1 MSSPSPAPDG
11 PAPATFD
18 VHRPFTR
25 AEAREVGISDQ
36 RLQGRGFRR
45 LLTGVYVS
53 SRVPDR
59 PWLRTAAALLVNPPG
74 AVASHHSAA
83 RLLGAPVPGDH
94 REHVTCA
101 EAGDR
106 RQRHG
111 VRCHVAAL
119 AEHEVRVVEGL
130 RITAPARLFADLAA
144 VLPLVDAVVLGDW
157 LLRRRL
163 VSREEL
169 EAAAH
174 GRRDAELAASYVRER
189 VDSPMETRLRLLLV
203 LAGIPEPQVNVDVH
217 DARGTFVAR
226 VDLVW
231 PGVRLA
237 VEYDGQ
243 QHLTDTRQWERD
255 VDRVGDLEDERW
267 RVVRVTSRGI
277 YRTPEET
284 LTRVWKAL
292 RERRFPGLRPPGD
305 DWRAHFPH

>member
-1 MSSPSPAPDG
+1 MPSPSPASR
-11 PAPATFD
+11 PAPAALD

-25 AEAREVGISDQ
+25 AAARDAGISDQ
-36 RLQGRGFRR
+36 RLQGHGFRR

-59 PWLRTAAALLVNPPG
+59 PWLRTAAALLVSPPG

-83 RLLGAPVPGDH
+83 RVLGAPVPDDH

-101 EAGDR
+101 AAGDR
-106 RQRHG
+106 RQRRG

-119 AEHEVRVVEGL
+119 AEREIRVVEGL
-130 RITAPARLFADLAA
+130 RITAPARLFSDLAT

-157 LLRRRL
+157 LVRHRL
-163 VSREEL
+163 VTLEEL
-169 EAAAH
+169 RSSAH

-203 LAGIPEPQVNVDVH
+203 LAGIPEPQVNVDIH
-217 DARGTFVAR
+217 DARGRFIAR

-231 PGVRLA
+231 PDARLA

-243 QHLTDTRQWERD
+243 QHLTDVRQWERD
-255 VDRVGDLEDERW
+255 VDRVGDLEDETW
-267 RVVRVTSRGI
+267 RVVRVTARGV

-284 LTRVWKAL
+284 LIRVWKAL
-292 RERRFPGLRPPGD
+292 QARGFAGLQPPSDAWRP
-305 DWRAHFPH
+305 HFLH

>member
-1 MSSPSPAPDG
+1 MSPAP
-11 PAPATFD
+11 PAPGRSAPAGLD

-25 AEAREVGISDQ
+25 ARARAAGISDQ
-36 RLQGRGFRR
+36 RLQGREFRR
-45 LLTGVYVS
+45 LITGVYVS

-59 PWLRTAAALLVNPPG
+59 PWLRTAAALLVHPPD

-94 REHVTCA
+94 REHVTCP
-101 EAGDR
+101 EAAHR
-106 RQRHG
+106 RRRHG

-119 AEHEVRVVEGL
+119 SEQEVRVVQGL
-130 RITAPARLFADLAA
+130 RITAPARLFTDLAT

-157 LLRRRL
+157 LVRHRMTTCEQL
-163 VSREEL
+163 V
-169 EAAAH
+169 AAAS
-174 GRRDAELAASYVRER
+174 GRSEPELAASYVRDR

-217 DARGTFVAR
+217 DARGRFVAR

-243 QHLTDTRQWERD
+243 QHLTDARQWERD
-255 VDRVGDLEDERW
+255 VERVGDLEDETW

-277 YRTPEET
+277 YRTPEDT
-284 LTRVWKAL
+284 VTRVWKAL
-292 RERRFPGLRPPGD
+292 RARRYPGLRPPGD
-305 DWRAHFPH
+305 AWRPHFPH